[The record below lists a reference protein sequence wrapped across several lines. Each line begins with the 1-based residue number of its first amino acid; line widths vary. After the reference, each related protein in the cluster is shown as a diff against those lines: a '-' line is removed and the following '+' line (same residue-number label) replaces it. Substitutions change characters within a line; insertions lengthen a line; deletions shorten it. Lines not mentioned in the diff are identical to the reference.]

1 MELSDAHGRF
11 LLELAC
17 STIRATLAGQA
28 PPSIDD
34 IADSALSQSAG
45 CFVSLHAQANH
56 ALRGCVGRMEAREPL
71 VRCVR
76 DTAMSVLGDPR
87 FDNRRVQLAE
97 LSGLDIE
104 ISILSPLRPAATPLD
119 FDLLNDGIYL
129 MLNGRS
135 GVFLP
140 QVARET
146 GWRRDQL
153 LDRLCTEK
161 MGFPAGSWRF
171 AGAQLFVF
179 STKILGPVAFV

>member
-1 MELSDAHGRF
+1 VELSDAHGRL

-17 STIRATLAGQA
+17 STIRGTLHGRP

-34 IADSALSQSAG
+34 VADPALTQLAG
-45 CFVSLHAQANH
+45 CYVSLHASASH

-76 DTAMSVLGDPR
+76 DTAMSVLADPR
-87 FDNRRVQLAE
+87 FDDRRVRIDE
-97 LSGLDIE
+97 LPGLDIE
-104 ISILSPLRPAATPLD
+104 ISILSPLRPVPTPLD
-119 FDLLNDGIYL
+119 FDPLNDGIYL
-129 MLNGRS
+129 MLNGRC

-171 AGAQLFVF
+171 AGAQLFIF
-179 STKILGPVAFV
+179 STKILGPVPFV

>member
-1 MELSDAHGRF
+1 MPDNAP
-11 LLELAC
+11 LAVVLGC
-17 STIRATLAGQA
+17 SGERLTASERDFFAA
-28 PPSIDD
+28 
-34 IADSALSQSAG
+34 ADPVGFILFRRNCSSPDQVRDLVGS
-45 CFVSLHAQANH
+45 
-56 ALRGCVGRMEAREPL
+56 LRGCVGRMEAREPL
-71 VRCVR
+71 IRCVR
-76 DTAMSVLGDPR
+76 DTAMSVLADPR
-87 FDNRRVQLAE
+87 FDNRRVQLPE
-97 LSGLDIE
+97 LSSLDIE

-171 AGAQLFVF
+171 PGAQLFVF
-179 STKILGPVAFV
+179 TTKILGPMPFL

>member
-1 MELSDAHGRF
+1 
-11 LLELAC
+11 
-17 STIRATLAGQA
+17 
-28 PPSIDD
+28 
-34 IADSALSQSAG
+34 
-45 CFVSLHAQANH
+45 
-56 ALRGCVGRMEAREPL
+56 
-71 VRCVR
+71 
-76 DTAMSVLGDPR
+76 MSVLADPR

-97 LSGLDIE
+97 LPSLDIE

-171 AGAQLFVF
+171 PGAQLFVF
-179 STKILGPVAFV
+179 TTKILGPVPFL